1 MNKRCVIKAL
11 VLLPALFLIADAGE
25 ARDLDDIHKDGVIEF
40 AVYEDF
46 FPFSHTVDGQPQG
59 IDIEIGRWL
68 AESLGVKARFRMMQA
83 DESLEDDLRNNVWKG
98 HYLGG
103 GVADVMLHVPYDTKL
118 AARVDQVLLA
128 APYYREEIMVAVDPE
143 AVDVSAGLVAF
154 TQHKIGVEIESL
166 ADNYLL
172 LAFNGGLRQNVVH
185 HRHMQDAIAGL
196 LQGDLA
202 AVMGTRTRLQ
212 AGLGEKQSD
221 YTVTMME
228 YPGLNLRHWDVGL
241 AVESDHEE
249 LVLQLDS
256 LMQDMRSDG
265 TLETIFQQ
273 FSAAY
278 VRPGDKQAVSESAH
292 SGMQHAR

>member
-1 MNKRCVIKAL
+1 MNKGSVIKVL
-11 VLLPALFLIADAGE
+11 VLLPVLFLIAGTGE
-25 ARDLDDIHKDGVIEF
+25 ARDLDTIHKDGVIEF

-59 IDIEIGRWL
+59 IDVEIGRRL

-118 AARVDQVLLA
+118 AVRVDQVHLA
-128 APYYREEIMVAVDPE
+128 VPYYREEIMIAVDPQ

-154 TQHKIGVEIESL
+154 TRHKIGVEIESL

-172 LAFNGGLRQNVVH
+172 LAFNGSLRHNVVH
-185 HRHMQDAIAGL
+185 YRHMQDAVVGL

-202 AVMGTRTRLQ
+202 AVMGTRTQLQ

-221 YTVTMME
+221 YPVTMMD
-228 YPGLNLRHWDVGL
+228 YPGLNLRYWDVGL
-241 AVESDHEE
+241 AVKAGHEQ
-249 LVLQLDS
+249 LALKLDS

-265 TLETIFQQ
+265 VLESIFQQ

-278 VRPGDKQAVSESAH
+278 VRPGHKQEASMSSV
-292 SGMQHAR
+292 GTNNP